1 VGYLKNKII
10 TVLLFLAPLVSY
22 GQWSYTFTDPCT
34 LNQQTIQMG
43 SSDEIALNYF
53 GNVQT
58 FTQPDFTDGTFDAWM
73 NLVTQA
79 NSANPCQSVTQAI
92 TNNTNAIIV
101 QNTITVITNIMNVLG
116 GDMLPQAL
124 SSYL

>member
-1 VGYLKNKII
+1 
-10 TVLLFLAPLVSY
+10 
-22 GQWSYTFTDPCT
+22 
-34 LNQQTIQMG
+34 
-43 SSDEIALNYF
+43 
-53 GNVQT
+53 
-58 FTQPDFTDGTFDAWM
+58 M

-79 NSANPCQSVTQAI
+79 NSANPCQSVTQVI

-124 SSYL
+124 SSSGSPVAEAIDNATKKRRKKEKEEIRRTEFYL